1 MKFTF
6 FVGATWL
13 LNTEKE
19 VANSPKN
26 SPITKREKKKTI
38 NKQGQNGLLNV
49 ISKLKRSKITR
60 FYNPND

>member
-6 FVGATWL
+6 FVGDTWL

-19 VANSPKN
+19 VVNSPKN
-26 SPITKREKKKTI
+26 SPITKGEQKKTI

-49 ISKLKRSKITR
+49 I
-60 FYNPND
+60 

>member
-26 SPITKREKKKTI
+26 SPITKRKKT
-38 NKQGQNGLLNV
+38 KQNQ
-49 ISKLKRSKITR
+49 K
-60 FYNPND
+60 

>member
-26 SPITKREKKKTI
+26 SPITKREKKKPI

-49 ISKLKRSKITR
+49 I
-60 FYNPND
+60 